1 MEDQNDAPPETANYS
16 RPIGARVT
24 DHDPNQ
30 TYARY
35 EQAPFRKFSERKVN
49 DLAGS
54 APLLSKNQRPPLE
67 KKPSRSSLLKRMLS
81 RQNHLEETVKTA
93 VGVQQHHGPQA
104 GHETANYDYSTGQDD
119 RSDGRPK
126 PAYSLAGPRGPPPT
140 DQYKSYRDPD
150 YHDFSAEQND
160 RPQPQWGLAK
170 PFPRVSR
177 RGKKSRRGRTSK
189 DNRFQERAEGQVSL
203 HLVVTIAHN
212 NH

>member
-1 MEDQNDAPPETANYS
+1 MENQEDAPQETANYS

-24 DHDPNQ
+24 YHDPNQ

-49 DLAGS
+49 DIAGL
-54 APLLSKNQRPPLE
+54 APLLNKNQRRPLE

-93 VGVQQHHGPQA
+93 VGAQQYHGLQA

-150 YHDFSAEQND
+150 YRDFSTEQND
-160 RPQPQWGLAK
+160 RPHPQWGLAK
-170 PFPRVSR
+170 PFPHVSR
-177 RGKKSRRGRTSK
+177 RGKKSRRGRSSK
-189 DNRFQERAEGQVSL
+189 EVRFQERTQGQASL
-203 HLVVTIAHN
+203 RLAMKGACRIY
-212 NH
+212 